1 MGQNNNFSNK
11 ILYVGVPAVLV
22 LGGIAY
28 YLGTRS
34 PSPVPVPGAPR
45 PTPVI
50 AAAKPSPVPR
60 LEAVVA
66 TATQAATLSPTATPQ
81 LTPIP
86 GRRNPLEGLLTP
98 TPQFQFVPTSTPTT
112 VPAPAA
118 TPRPTAIP
126 QATPI
131 PPKLGEVLGSL
142 GYVVRNDEYAKQPFV
157 PVVQPTPSAR
167 RGIALATSTPMP
179 LNPYV
184 PLVQLLK
191 EGNVVKGGSENLE
204 GILQGGS
211 ERVEL
216 RGTTATVYVRADK
229 IAYQTLLDT
238 ANASKLRSHMR
249 SSLYKLSSVI
259 MSGADYEKIVNST
272 ALSDQLVKELGP
284 VTVKVRKNGVTSI
297 QMFSGEKLV
306 AKLREIA
313 RQTDVRDVYFTPTTG
328 NVRLITGPD
337 VDVDLVV
344 AGDKQMNALNAVYA
358 PPKKS
363 ASLFGRSSELG
374 FAPLAMQKDGV
385 PYELVMPREML
396 RGSNL
401 K

>member
-1 MGQNNNFSNK
+1 MGLKDNWAYFLMRQKGHFSRNLL
-11 ILYVGVPAVLV
+11 IGGTVAVAAVG
-22 LGGIAY
+22 G
-28 YLGTRS
+28 YLFFSYRS
-34 PSPVPVPGAPR
+34 PSPAPVSGMPIPT
-45 PTPVI
+45 PTPVTV
-50 AAAKPSPVPR
+50 AARPSPVPT

-66 TATQAATLSPTATPQ
+66 TATPAATLVPP
-81 LTPIP
+81 
-86 GRRNPLEGLLTP
+86 TP
-98 TPQFQFVPTSTPTT
+98 TVPPPSTPT
-112 VPAPAA
+112 PAA
-118 TPRPTAIP
+118 TPVLAPPIPAPTQVIPTPIP

-167 RGIALATSTPMP
+167 RGIALATSTPVS

-238 ANASKLRSHMR
+238 ANASKLRSHMS
-249 SSLYKLSSVI
+249 SSLYKLSSLI
-259 MSGADYEKIVNST
+259 MSGEDYKKIVNST
-272 ALSDQLVKELGP
+272 ALSDQFVKELGP

-297 QMFSGEKLV
+297 QMFSGENLV
-306 AKLREIA
+306 AKLREIV
-313 RQTDVRDVYFTPTTG
+313 RQNDVRDVYFTPKTG

-344 AGDKQMNALNAVYA
+344 AGDKQMNALNALYA

-385 PYELVMPREML
+385 RYELIMPKEML
-396 RGSNL
+396 RG
-401 K
+401 